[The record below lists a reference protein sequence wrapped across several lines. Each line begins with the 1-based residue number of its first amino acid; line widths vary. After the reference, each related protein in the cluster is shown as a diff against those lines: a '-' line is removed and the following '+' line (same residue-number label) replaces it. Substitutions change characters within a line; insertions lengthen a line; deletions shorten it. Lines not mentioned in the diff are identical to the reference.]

1 MYYWIVLLGNH
12 MNETSRFLQLN
23 PGEIAFFK
31 FIVEGYDGLA
41 SLTTIDR
48 KTGVVALCYP
58 ASLSNEVNDLLS
70 GLATEIAFTESQPIS
85 ECEPPFIFCK
95 AMENCR
101 A

>member
-1 MYYWIVLLGNH
+1 MT
-12 MNETSRFLQLN
+12 ETTRFLQLR
-23 PGEIAFFK
+23 PDEIAFFK

-58 ASLSNEVNDLLS
+58 ASLNNEVNDLLS
-70 GLATEIAFTESQPIS
+70 GLATEIAFTESHPVS
-85 ECEPPFIFCK
+85 ECEPSLIFCN